1 MTSAETFKVYHKGIL
16 PFKIKDLNGREEP
29 LKILMCSPDYFNIID
44 VKNIHM
50 EGNSNALNSELAQ
63 TQWQSLKSVYESLVE
78 RKILSELLVIPGEE
92 GCEDMVFCA
101 NQTFPW
107 IKQNKKE
114 VWMSRMRHPS
124 RQKEVPF
131 FETYFTKLNYQARH
145 FARTPMFEGM
155 GDTIPHPNKMLLYGG
170 YGHRTNPKAYE
181 ELSENLG
188 VPIIALELINENFYH
203 LDTCFVP
210 ISETK
215 VMLCKEAFTED
226 GLQLLRQSFEEIIEI
241 PTKEAIS
248 NFSLNAH
255 VIINHGLNQRVT
267 VIQKGSKVTK
277 KALLENGF
285 EVIEV
290 NTSEYMKSGGSVF
303 CMKMMLY

>member
-1 MTSAETFKVYHKGIL
+1 
-16 PFKIKDLNGREEP
+16 
-29 LKILMCSPDYFNIID
+29 MCSPEFFSIVD

-50 EGNSNALNSELAQ
+50 EGNTNALNAELAQ
-63 TQWQSLKSVYESLVE
+63 SQWKELKSVYESLVG
-78 RKILSELLVIPGEE
+78 RKILSEILIIPGAE

-107 IKQNKKE
+107 FKQNKKE

-131 FETYFTKLNYQARH
+131 FEAYFTKLNYQTRH
-145 FARTPMFEGM
+145 FARTPTFEGM

-181 ELSENLG
+181 ELSENLD
-188 VPIIALELINENFYH
+188 VPIIALELINDNFYH

-215 VMLCKEAFTED
+215 VMICKEAFTDE
-226 GLQLLRQSFEEIIEI
+226 GLLLLQQAFEEVIEI
-241 PTKEAIS
+241 PMEEAIGS
-248 NFSLNAH
+248 FSLNAH
-255 VIINHGLNQRVT
+255 IIINYGLNQKIAVL
-267 VIQKGSKVTK
+267 QKGSIFTK
-277 KALLENGF
+277 KVLLENDF

-303 CMKMMLY
+303 CMKMMIY